1 MENHNIETTAN
12 ELATSQTQNVVLS
25 SNQVD
30 LASLIEASKKLDK
43 LKPVVTLT
51 SEYLEFQKVGDSFRG
66 FYLGMGSVNVTDKNT
81 GEMKTLESVRLM
93 NNGKCY
99 INSGVV
105 LVDEIKKS
113 GITAGTPIE
122 ITFASKV
129 GNTKIYEIAL
139 IG

>member
-1 MENHNIETTAN
+1 MENQNIENTTT
-12 ELATSQTQNVVLS
+12 EVVLS
-25 SNQVD
+25 STQVD
-30 LASLIEASKKLDK
+30 LASLIEASKSLNK

-51 SEYLEFQKVGDSFRG
+51 SEYLEFSKVGDKFRG
-66 FYLGMGSVNVTDKNT
+66 FYLGLGSVNVTDKNT
-81 GEMKTLESVRLM
+81 GEMKELSAVRLM
-93 NNGKCY
+93 NDGKCY
-99 INSGVV
+99 INAGVV

-122 ITFASKV
+122 ITFAKKE